1 MKRTRAAMGHTAWH
15 HVGDDTTTNPPAASS
30 SAADLLVPGLQLTD
44 TTATIQTGEP
54 ASVWAGSFARIVRV
68 AIVGAAAYHGYKRN
82 NSVGWAIGWGL
93 LAGFSPPITLGIAI
107 AEGFGKPRSS
117 T

>member
-1 MKRTRAAMGHTAWH
+1 MKRARSAMGHTAYH
-15 HVGDDTTTNPPAASS
+15 HVGDDPAPNASS
-30 SAADLLVPGLQLTD
+30 GSVADLLVPGAQVTD

-54 ASVWAGSFARIVRV
+54 ASVWDGPLARLVRV
-68 AIVGAAAYHGYKRN
+68 AIIGAAAYHGYRRN
-82 NSVGWAIGWGL
+82 SSVGWAIGWGL
-93 LAGFSPPITLGIAI
+93 LAGLTPPITLGIAI